1 MSAILSNSAEWRKE
15 RLGHVTASRV
25 ADVVAKTKTGY
36 SASRATYMGQLLAER
51 LSGVPMDGYSSA
63 AMQWGLATEAQAL
76 SAYAFL
82 ADQEISSGSFIRHPA
97 LPWSGATPDGLVGDK
112 GLVEIK
118 CPNTNTHLDTL
129 LTGTIPGK
137 YQTQMLW
144 QMACTSCDWVDF
156 FSFDPR
162 LPEDLRVFTRRLH
175 RDEERITELEAEV
188 AAFLGELESLIGK
201 LSTHRELA
209 A

>member
-1 MSAILSNSAEWRKE
+1 MSAALSSSVAWRKE

-25 ADVVAKTKTGY
+25 ADVVAKTKSGY

-51 LSGVPMDGYSSA
+51 LSGVPVDGYSSP
-63 AMQWGLATEAQAL
+63 AMQWGRATEAQAL

-82 ADQEISSGSFIRHPA
+82 TDQEVTPGSFIKHPA
-97 LPWSGATPDGLVGDK
+97 FSWSGATPDGLVGDT

-118 CPNTNTHLDTL
+118 CPNTGTHLDTL
-129 LTGTIPGK
+129 LSGTIPGK

-144 QMACTSCDWVDF
+144 QLATTRREWVDY
-156 FSFDPR
+156 FSFDSR
-162 LPEDLRVFTRRLH
+162 LPEDLRVFTQRLH
-175 RDEERITELEAEV
+175 RDEDRIRELEQEV
-188 AAFLGELESLIGK
+188 QSFLVELDDMIIRLR
-201 LSTHRELA
+201 THRDLA

>member
-1 MSAILSNSAEWRKE
+1 MSAILSNSANWKQE

-25 ADVVAKTKTGY
+25 ADVVARTKSGY

-51 LSGVPMDGYSSA
+51 LTGVPMESYSSS

-82 ADQEISSGSFIRHPA
+82 TDQEVEVGAFIRHPA
-97 LPWSGATPDGLVGDK
+97 LSWSGATPDGLVGEN

-118 CPNTNTHLDTL
+118 CPNTATHLDTL
-129 LTGTIPGK
+129 LTGTVPAK

-144 QMACTSCDWVDF
+144 QLACTQRDWVDF
-156 FSFDPR
+156 VSFDPR
-162 LPEDLRVFTRRLH
+162 LPEDLRVFTHRLH
-175 RDEERITELEAEV
+175 RDEERIKELEEEV
-188 AAFLGELESLIGK
+188 KAFLAELEDMIDRLR
-201 LSTHRELA
+201 THQELA

>member
-51 LSGVPMDGYSSA
+51 LTGVPMDGYSSA

-82 ADQEISSGSFIRHPA
+82 ADQEVSSGSFIRHPA

-129 LTGTIPGK
+129 LSGTIPGK

-162 LPEDLRVFTRRLH
+162 LPEDLRVFTHRLH
-175 RDEERITELEAEV
+175 RDEERIRELEGEV
-188 AAFLGELESLIGK
+188 AAFLCELDDLIGR
-201 LSTHRELA
+201 LGTHRGLA